1 MARSKDEGKRS
12 AILQSSKKL
21 FAQKGFF
28 NTSIADITGAT
39 GLPTGSIYTYFT
51 NKEEIV
57 RVIVD
62 EGWSDLRDR
71 LESSLRSA
79 QSSQARLRVL
89 IDDFLPELLTDFELI
104 NILLSEAIDYTKI
117 EEKVEQLTEMILAIL
132 KEISPEKKTFH
143 QLDRRAMK
151 TGLIVYFL
159 GVLNAVKISRETSL
173 GISVDDI
180 TAFLRQ
186 SIENSMDVE
195 L

>member
-1 MARSKDEGKRS
+1 MARAKDESKRS

-28 NTSIADITGAT
+28 NTSIADITSMT

-62 EGWSDLRDR
+62 DGWSDLQKR
-71 LESSLRSA
+71 LVTSLHSA
-79 QSSQARLRVL
+79 HNPKEQLRVL
-89 IDDFLPELLTDFELI
+89 IDDFLPELLKDFELI

-117 EEKVEQLTEMILAIL
+117 EEKVEQLARMILAIL
-132 KEISPEKKTFH
+132 KGLSPDKKTFH
-143 QLDRRAMK
+143 ALDKRTMK

-180 TAFLRQ
+180 TGFLRQ